1 MKLRQTVT
9 SCQESM
15 TLSSSQN
22 VLAVCSVSET
32 DNNFYSRAMELLSLL
47 SRSGR
52 RLEVHLCIRQKW
64 EWAPIAMGK
73 PSIHIQYLSV
83 LSYNESLSHCI
94 ESQKFFLNE
103 DSFTKIPALPLRW
116 GGALHCFVESINSL
130 K

>member
-9 SCQESM
+9 SSQESM
-15 TLSSSQN
+15 TLFSSQN
-22 VLAVCSVSET
+22 VMAVFSLERLRDWQQFLFKGDGVALAPPKV
-32 DNNFYSRAMELLSLL
+32 
-47 SRSGR
+47 R

-64 EWAPIAMGK
+64 EWAPIAMGE

-83 LSYNESLSHCI
+83 LSCNESHCI

-103 DSFTKIPALPLRW
+103 GIFTKIPALPPRGW
-116 GGALHCFVESINSL
+116 GGALHCFVESIHSL